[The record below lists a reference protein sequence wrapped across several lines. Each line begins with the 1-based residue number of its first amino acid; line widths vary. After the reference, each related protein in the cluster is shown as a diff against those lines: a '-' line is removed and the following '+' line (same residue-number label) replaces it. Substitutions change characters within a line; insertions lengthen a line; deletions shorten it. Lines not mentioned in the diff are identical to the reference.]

1 MTKQEIINKL
11 HEDGGF
17 FITDKEFH
25 PDYDLDGEHASKYL
39 ESKGFKVIDYRDMGS
54 CGLVKVKYG
63 KEKIEMSTNGY
74 IYLVFDKVRA

>member
-11 HEDGGF
+11 HENGGF
-17 FITDKEFH
+17 FITDKEFN
-25 PDYDLDGEHASKYL
+25 PCYDCDGEHASKYL
-39 ESKGFKVIDYRDMGS
+39 ESKGFNVIDYRDMGN

-74 IYLVFDKVRA
+74 ICLVFEKVRA